1 MAAVRIERDHVY
13 ARVGETSLALD
24 LYRAPEKDAPVV
36 LYVHGGGWRSG
47 DKADGGAERLDA
59 LAAHGVTVA
68 SANYRLLPSARFPDQ
83 LHDLKGAVRWLRAHG
98 PDLGLRTGRVGIW
111 GASAG
116 AYLGS
121 LVALTAGEDEFEGDV
136 GGNGGESSA
145 VQ

>member
-1 MAAVRIERDHVY
+1 MTPVLVESDHVV
-13 ARVGETSLALD
+13 ATVGETTLHLD
-24 LYRAPEKDAPVV
+24 LYRASPADAPVV

-111 GASAG
+111 GAS
-116 AYLGS
+116 
-121 LVALTAGEDEFEGDV
+121 
-136 GGNGGESSA
+136 
-145 VQ
+145 